1 MANSVSNLI
10 FIKNADDNVVAK
22 VKEIFKT
29 NSEDPFE
36 QIWTAQLVN
45 GVFDNIWPNGEN
57 DYDRDW
63 VIENCGAKWFNGN
76 MGYVDSDGTI
86 TINIESAWD
95 PILGWV
101 EKLGKVL
108 TEIKSDV
115 YIQNSFEDE
124 GYNFAGVQLVA
135 KDYSSEEYINME
147 DWDVDKFYERGEE
160 YESYW
165 QELIN
170 MMEEEVKGYFE
181 YLENKDDE

>member
-45 GVFDNIWPNGEN
+45 GVFDNVWPNGEN

-63 VIENCGAKWFNGN
+63 AIENCGAKWFHGN
-76 MGYVDSDGTI
+76 MDYIDSDGTI

>member
-1 MANSVSNLI
+1 
-10 FIKNADDNVVAK
+10 
-22 VKEIFKT
+22 
-29 NSEDPFE
+29 
-36 QIWTAQLVN
+36 
-45 GVFDNIWPNGEN
+45 
-57 DYDRDW
+57 
-63 VIENCGAKWFNGN
+63 

-124 GYNFAGVQLVA
+124 GYDFAGVQLVA

-160 YESYW
+160 YELYW

-170 MMEEEVKGYFE
+170 MMEEEVKSYFE
-181 YLENKDDE
+181 YLENKDGK